1 MSLDTFIRANSFAN
15 AKLAGR
21 VSHGFDNP
29 RKTLVPRAG
38 GAAVFL
44 YATAIWSATVHGAA
58 TQLDAV
64 VVTGS
69 GSETASGELGATASA
84 SQGVV
89 DQRTLQ
95 SRPLSRVGEL
105 VEVVPGAVATQHSG
119 SGKANQFFLRGFNLD
134 HGTDFSVAVDGVP
147 MNMPSHAHGQGYL
160 DLNSIIPELVDHADY
175 GKGPY
180 HADVGDFAS
189 AGYAR
194 MYTADSLPQGF
205 VKFTGGEFGYYR
217 TVAADSQ
224 KLGQGELL
232 YAGEA
237 AFYDGPWKTPEG
249 SGKYNGLLKYS
260 LAQDDW
266 GLSLVGKA
274 IMPTGPPPTKSP
286 NGRWIAAWSAATAAG
301 FQRRRQQQP
310 LQRFRQLL
318 EPRRRLQE
326 RRQPL
331 RRLLRRGTVLQF
343 HLLPRRSGAR
353 RPAQPKGAA
362 HRAGRQRRT
371 DLVRQGLRR
380 RYGQQF
386 GSAGAARPHHGLHAE
401 SQRKPS
407 GAAYPA
413 PGRHRPN
420 QCRPLRPQPNPL
432 AGKIPHRG
440 RLARGFFVFDVH
452 SRTLAQNSG
461 NQSAAMF
468 SPKLSLIFGP
478 WFDTEF
484 FVNLGEGFH
493 SNDARGVTLKL
504 DPLRPDTPVPGVD
517 PLVKT
522 RGAEVGLR
530 SQWLPGLD
538 TTLAVWWLQVG
549 SELVFVG
556 DAGTTEPT
564 GKSERYGVEWTNTYR
579 PADWLTLDGELA
591 LTSARFV
598 DAPAH
603 ADAVPNSVG
612 G

>member
-1 MSLDTFIRANSFAN
+1 M
-15 AKLAGR
+15 
-21 VSHGFDNP
+21 
-29 RKTLVPRAG
+29 PRAG

-266 GLSLVGKA
+266 GLSLVGKGYHA
-274 IMPTGPPPTKSP
+274 DWTATNQIAQRAVDSGLV
-286 NGRWIAAWSAATAAG
+286 GRYGSWIPATAATAAA
-301 FQRRRQQQP
+301 
-310 LQRFRQLL
+310 
-318 EPRRRLQE
+318 
-326 RRQPL
+326 
-331 RRLLRRGTVLQF
+331 TA
-343 HLLPRRSGAR
+343 LPATSGAAATPTRTPSTFTPSTTTWNCSPISPTTSTIRSTATSSTKRSGASCWAATAN
-353 RPAQPKGAA
+353 RPG
-362 HRAGRQRRT
+362 T
-371 DLVRQGLRR
+371 
-380 RYGQQF
+380 
-386 GSAGAARPHHGLHAE
+386 ARP
-401 SQRKPS
+401 S
-407 GAAYPA
+407 A
-413 PGRHRPN
+413 PIWTTVWE
-420 QCRPLRPQPNPL
+420 CRC
-432 AGKIPHRG
+432 GK
-440 RLARGFFVFDVH
+440 
-452 SRTLAQNSG
+452 
-461 NQSAAMF
+461 
-468 SPKLSLIFGP
+468 
-478 WFDTEF
+478 
-484 FVNLGEGFH
+484 
-493 SNDARGVTLKL
+493 
-504 DPLRPDTPVPGVD
+504 
-517 PLVKT
+517 
-522 RGAEVGLR
+522 
-530 SQWLPGLD
+530 
-538 TTLAVWWLQVG
+538 TTSW
-549 SELVFVG
+549 
-556 DAGTTEPT
+556 
-564 GKSERYGVEWTNTYR
+564 
-579 PADWLTLDGELA
+579 
-591 LTSARFV
+591 
-598 DAPAH
+598 APR
-603 ADAVPNSVG
+603 
-612 G
+612 